1 VAWVEED
8 AMVDPK
14 ELAGRCVAR
23 TRPCARAG
31 RRLRGGAAPGGH
43 GYLHRLFGEAGRA
56 RVRQA
61 YPGST
66 WDRLAAI
73 KRRYDPGNPFRPNQ
87 NIL

>member
-1 VAWVEED
+1 
-8 AMVDPK
+8 MVDPK

-61 YPGST
+61 YPGSA
-66 WDRLAAI
+66 WERLAAI
-73 KRRYDPGNPFRPNQ
+73 KGRYDPANLLHRNQ
-87 NIL
+87 NIA